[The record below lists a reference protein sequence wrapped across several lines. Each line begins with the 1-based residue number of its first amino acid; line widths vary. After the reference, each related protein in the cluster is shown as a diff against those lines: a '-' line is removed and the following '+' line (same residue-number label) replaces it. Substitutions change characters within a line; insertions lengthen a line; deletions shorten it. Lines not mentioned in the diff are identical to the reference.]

1 MRTICK
7 RLTVANDGFCN
18 FKLSARDRVELKI
31 NKYINKMKEKGWKF
45 ESVCGG
51 NAFCRYEMYVTL
63 SKSLG

>member
-18 FKLSARDRVELKI
+18 FKLSAHERVMIKV
-31 NKYINKMKEKGWKF
+31 NKYVVKMENLGWKF
-45 ESVCGG
+45 ESVCSG

-63 SKSLG
+63 SKRLG